1 MRLALLV
8 SGCLLVACGRR
19 TDSHAGA
26 QAAGRDVH
34 APEIASA
41 SSVTR
46 VEPVTRRG
54 QALALSPDEATL
66 IVADEDHDALFAL
79 PASLDDAQRARVI
92 PLPGPPAQVVA
103 LAGRLYVTVRTLP
116 TEESRRARDKIRGP
130 MPSASRIDF
139 GRASP
144 ALSAS
149 AATPNGK
156 STPEPTGARKR
167 NTPAAPFDPSV
178 VRGSQGGLLLAL
190 APGASGEFVE
200 VGRAVLAPD
209 AWGLAITPD
218 ERRALVTS
226 AWSGVVSL
234 VDLVTMKVIAS
245 ANTRREPRGIA
256 LTADGK
262 TAYVSHLVGGEL
274 TRLELGTDS
283 LRATELPLAVAPARA
298 AAGTTLDAA
307 LGYDLVLS
315 PDEQSL
321 YVPRH
326 ALGAEG
332 VASWWG
338 APSVDILDLASGESL
353 APAHAPRSPAVRLKA
368 EYIRPAF
375 PWEAQAGAAPSP
387 TNELVQPRAVVYRKT
402 HDSLLIASE
411 GWDTLT
417 EVDALAADPAMA
429 VIRVHSLGTGYDPF
443 GTFPE
448 HGGAPSGI
456 ALSRDQRWAYVY
468 CRSTFDVIRVEL
480 DRGEQRRAHLAD
492 DGLPADAAYGRRL
505 FANARSTALSGGLA
519 CAACHPEGRDD
530 GYVWR
535 ESDQGV
541 FLGRRENAK
550 HMLPTSAGFET
561 PRSGP
566 PAILHPRQTPML
578 AGRARANGPYGWH
591 GNNKDLVERLF
602 AGFGLHR
609 GEWQGSDSDRGTDLA
624 KIDYL
629 MDFIR
634 SGLLPPPTLSR
645 PLSALEERGKTLFE
659 DTRVGCAICH
669 VPATEFTDRVATPLR
684 VLKARPGFDP
694 EADAAFKTPSLWFV
708 AGTPPYLHDG
718 SAATLEELVRT
729 NADRMGKTSQ
739 LNDEERAA
747 LVAYLRVL

>member
-8 SGCLLVACGRR
+8 SGCLLAACSRRAESRAGSHDAPHDVRVA
-19 TDSHAGA
+19 A
-26 QAAGRDVH
+26 V
-34 APEIASA
+34 ASA
-41 SSVTR
+41 ANAAH

-54 QALALSPDEATL
+54 QALALLPDEATL
-66 IVADEDHDALFAL
+66 IVADEDHEVLFSL
-79 PASLDDAQRARVI
+79 PASLDDSQRVRVV
-92 PLPGPPAQVVA
+92 PLPGPPAEVVA
-103 LAGRLYVTVRTLP
+103 LAGRLFVTVRTLP

-130 MPSASRIDF
+130 VPIASQVDLPAASSTSSA
-139 GRASP
+139 GVAN
-144 ALSAS
+144 SAGSS
-149 AATPNGK
+149 AKKAP
-156 STPEPTGARKR
+156 GARKR

-190 APGASGEFVE
+190 APSASGELTE
-200 VGRAVLAPD
+200 VGRTVLATD

-218 ERRALVTS
+218 ERRAVVTS

-234 VDLVTMKVIAS
+234 IDLATMKLLAS
-245 ANTRREPRGIA
+245 TNTRREPRGIA

-274 TRLELGTDS
+274 TRLELGADS
-283 LRATELPLAVAPARA
+283 IRATSLPLAVAPARA
-298 AAGTTLDAA
+298 AVGTTLDAA

-326 ALGAEG
+326 ALGAGG
-332 VASWWG
+332 VATWWG
-338 APSVDILDLASGESL
+338 APSVDILDVASGGSV
-353 APAHAPRSPAVRLKA
+353 APARAPRSPTATLKA

-375 PWEAQAGAAPSP
+375 PWEAQAGVAPSP
-387 TNELVQPRAVVYRKT
+387 SNELVQPRAVVYRKT

-429 VIRVHSLGTGYDPF
+429 VIRVHSLGAGYDPF

-448 HGGAPSGI
+448 HGGAPTGI
-456 ALSRDQRWAYVY
+456 ALSRDERWAYVY
-468 CRSTFDVIRVEL
+468 CRSTFDVIRVDL
-480 DRGEQRRAHLAD
+480 NQGEQRRAHLAN

-505 FANARSTALSGGLA
+505 FANARSAALSGGLA

-550 HMLPTSAGFET
+550 HMLPTSSGFEV
-561 PRSGP
+561 PRAGP

-578 AGRARANGPYGWH
+578 AGRTRANGPYGWH
-591 GNNKDLVERLF
+591 GNNKDIVERLF

-629 MDFIR
+629 ADFLR

-645 PLSALEERGKTLFE
+645 PLNAQEEQGKALFE
-659 DTRVGCAICH
+659 DVRVGCAMCH
-669 VPATEFTDRVATPLR
+669 VPATEFTDRVVTPLR
-684 VLKARPGFDP
+684 VLEARPGFDA

-708 AGTPPYLHDG
+708 GGTPPYLHDG

-739 LNDEERAA
+739 LNEAERVA

>member
-8 SGCLLVACGRR
+8 SVFLLVACSRR
-19 TDSHAGA
+19 TESHAGPH
-26 QAAGRDVH
+26 D
-34 APEIASA
+34 APREIRAPVIASA
-41 SSVTR
+41 TSGAHVD
-46 VEPVTRRG
+46 PVTRRG
-54 QALALSPDEATL
+54 QALALSADEATL
-66 IVADEDHDALFAL
+66 IVADEDHEVLFLL
-79 PASLDDAQRARVI
+79 PAALDDKQRARVI
-92 PLPGPPAQVVA
+92 PLPGPPAEVVA
-103 LAGRLYVTVRTLP
+103 LAGRLFVTVRTLP
-116 TEESRRARDKIRGP
+116 TEESRRARDKIRGSVP
-130 MPSASRIDF
+130 IASQIELPSS
-139 GRASP
+139 SP
-144 ALSAS
+144 LSKVGPANSAGAS
-149 AATPNGK
+149 ATK
-156 STPEPTGARKR
+156 PTGPRKR

-178 VRGSQGGLLLAL
+178 VRGSQGGLLLAF
-190 APGASGEFVE
+190 APDANGEFVE
-200 VGRAVLAPD
+200 VGRAVLAAD

-218 ERRALVTS
+218 EQRAIVTS

-234 VDLVTMKVIAS
+234 VDLGTMKVIAS

-256 LTADGK
+256 IAADGK
-262 TAYVSHLVGGEL
+262 TAYVSHLIGGEL
-274 TRLELGTDS
+274 TRLELGPDS
-283 LRATELPLAVAPARA
+283 LRASALPLAVAPARA
-298 AAGTTLDAA
+298 AEGTTLDAT

-326 ALGAEG
+326 ALGADG
-332 VASWWG
+332 VATWWG
-338 APSVDILDLASGESL
+338 APTVDILDLASGTSV
-353 APAHAPRSPAVRLKA
+353 APARAAHSPTARLKA

-387 TNELVQPRAVVYRKT
+387 TNELVQPRAVVYRKSR
-402 HDSLLIASE
+402 DSLLVASE
-411 GWDTLT
+411 GWDALT

-448 HGGAPSGI
+448 RGGAPTGI
-456 ALSRDQRWAYVY
+456 ALSRDERWAYVY
-468 CRSTFDVIRVEL
+468 CRSTFDVIRVDL
-480 DRGEQRRAHLAD
+480 DKGEQRLAHLAN

-505 FANARSTALSGGLA
+505 FASARSPALSGGLA

-535 ESDQGV
+535 ESDQDV

-550 HMLPTSAGFET
+550 HVLPTSSGFEV

-566 PAILHPRQTPML
+566 PPIVHPRQTPML
-578 AGRARANGPYGWH
+578 AGRTRANGPYGWH
-591 GNNKDLVERLF
+591 GNNKDIVERLF

-629 MDFIR
+629 ADFIR

-659 DTRVGCAICH
+659 DTRVGCAVCH
-669 VPATEFTDRVATPLR
+669 VPATEFTDRVVTPLR

-694 EADAAFKTPSLWFV
+694 EANGAFKTPSLWFV
-708 AGTPPYLHDG
+708 GGTPPYLHDG
-718 SAATLEELVRT
+718 SAGTLEELVRT
-729 NADRMGKTSQ
+729 NDNRMGNTRQ
-739 LNDEERAA
+739 LNDDERAA